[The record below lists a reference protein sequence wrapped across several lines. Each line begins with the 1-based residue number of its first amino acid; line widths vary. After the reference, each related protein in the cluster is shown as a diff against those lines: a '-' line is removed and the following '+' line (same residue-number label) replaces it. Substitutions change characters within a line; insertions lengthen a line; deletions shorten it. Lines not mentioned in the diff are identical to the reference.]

1 MPRVKK
7 KVIPPPVDV
16 PGRKVSWYPPNSP
29 SDRLYGEVVHVELR
43 PFPHPKYYRILKTF
57 IHVMI
62 PDERTFVMSGEV
74 EDLKKIG
81 MIAET
86 TSED

>member
-1 MPRVKK
+1 MKAAKK
-7 KVIPPPVDV
+7 QIPAPVDV
-16 PGRKVSWYPPNSP
+16 VGRKVSWAPNTQ

-43 PFPHPKYYRILKTF
+43 PFKHPKYYRVLKTF

-62 PDERTFVMSGEV
+62 PDGRTFVMSGEV

-86 TSED
+86 TSEE

>member
-1 MPRVKK
+1 MKAAKK
-7 KVIPPPVDV
+7 QIPAPVDV
-16 PGRKVSWYPPNSP
+16 VGRKVSWAPNMH
-29 SDRLYGEVVHVELR
+29 SDRLYGEVVHVEVR
-43 PFPHPKYYRILKTF
+43 PFKHPKYYRVLKTF

-62 PDERTFVMSGEV
+62 PDGRTFVMSGEV

-86 TSED
+86 TSEE

>member
-1 MPRVKK
+1 MKAAKK
-7 KVIPPPVDV
+7 QIPAPVDV
-16 PGRKVSWYPPNSP
+16 VGRKVSWAPNAQ

-43 PFPHPKYYRILKTF
+43 PFKHPKYYRVLKTF

-62 PDERTFVMSGEV
+62 PDGRTFVMSGEV

-86 TSED
+86 TSEE

>member
-1 MPRVKK
+1 MKAAKK
-7 KVIPPPVDV
+7 KIPAPVDV
-16 PGRKVSWYPPNSP
+16 PGRKVSWSP
-29 SDRLYGEVVHVELR
+29 SASSDRLYGEVVHVEVR

-62 PDERTFVMSGEV
+62 PDGRTFVMSGEV

-86 TSED
+86 TSEE

>member
-1 MPRVKK
+1 MKAAKK
-7 KVIPPPVDV
+7 QIPAPVDV
-16 PGRKVSWYPPNSP
+16 PGRKVSWSPNAH

-43 PFPHPKYYRILKTF
+43 PEPHPKYYRVLKTF

-62 PDERTFVMSGEV
+62 PDGRTFVMSGEV

-81 MIAET
+81 MIAENLD
-86 TSED
+86 EA